1 MEPSAEGTPAVLT
14 FGEALVGYGTVED
27 NLRVGTRFTRFP
39 GGAELN
45 VAVGLTRLGTRA
57 TWASVLGDDPHGD
70 YLVDAVADLGV
81 GLAVRRAAGP
91 TALMFKAGGRDS
103 DPEVLQVRAA
113 TAFAEHAGSVL
124 TDGLMSFVGVSHLH
138 LTGIVL
144 GISPESRSAALALL
158 DAARSHGATVSFDPN
173 LRLNLWP
180 DHDEMRA
187 IVNAVAGQATVVFP
201 ALGEGSL
208 LTGRGGTSGDR
219 GFYLEAGAERVVV
232 KLGADGAQA
241 WGGGQTVRSRPYRV
255 NPVDTVGAGDGFA
268 AGYLDAFVADRDPQD
283 CIDQAAA
290 VGALATTRRGDL
302 TAMPT
307 RAELDLFSRRLV
319 HLVVAGVTAGG
330 CSSTV
335 RNSGD
340 LRMPTSMPRSV
351 RRSRLA
357 VRWHA
362 DVVVAERDLESPVG
376 SGERRFGIRRHGHR
390 RLARVA
396 VEETAVAGA
405 GAQAAQ
411 RERAVGQTGPE
422 PAGATEGGV
431 GVRREMDRGI
441 GGAAVQESRPVDVPE
456 AFEDHDVVRL
466 FDDLPPRATEGRIV
480 GEGHRTVAGTT
491 VE

>member
-1 MEPSAEGTPAVLT
+1 MKNYRVMEPSAEGTPAVLT
-14 FGEALVGYGTVED
+14 FGEALVGYGTIED

-70 YLVDAVADLGV
+70 YLVDAIADLGV

-124 TDGLMSFVGVSHLH
+124 TDALMSFVGVSHLH

-180 DHDEMRA
+180 DHDEMRS

-201 ALGEGSL
+201 GLGEGSL
-208 LTGRGGTSGDR
+208 LTGRGEPAAIADY
-219 GFYLEAGAERVVV
+219 YLEAGAERVVV

-307 RAELDLFSRRLV
+307 RAELDLF
-319 HLVVAGVTAGG
+319 TA
-330 CSSTV
+330 
-335 RNSGD
+335 
-340 LRMPTSMPRSV
+340 
-351 RRSRLA
+351 A
-357 VRWHA
+357 
-362 DVVVAERDLESPVG
+362 
-376 SGERRFGIRRHGHR
+376 
-390 RLARVA
+390 
-396 VEETAVAGA
+396 
-405 GAQAAQ
+405 
-411 RERAVGQTGPE
+411 
-422 PAGATEGGV
+422 
-431 GVRREMDRGI
+431 
-441 GGAAVQESRPVDVPE
+441 
-456 AFEDHDVVRL
+456 
-466 FDDLPPRATEGRIV
+466 
-480 GEGHRTVAGTT
+480 
-491 VE
+491 